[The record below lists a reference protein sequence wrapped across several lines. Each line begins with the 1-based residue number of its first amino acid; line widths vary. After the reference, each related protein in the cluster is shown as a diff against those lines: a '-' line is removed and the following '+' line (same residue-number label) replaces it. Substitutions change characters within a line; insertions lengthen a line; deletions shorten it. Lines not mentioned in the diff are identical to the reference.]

1 MSMFRPKTNQTEMV
15 YDHFGIGST
24 ISEPRIQY
32 LVVAAADNVIALL
45 NLNTMWIY
53 GQEVVVEDLNYLK
66 EDEVRELVRMNLS
79 DAFSDYDYDPR
90 GLKQL

>member
-1 MSMFRPKTNQTEMV
+1 MSMFRPITNQTEMV
-15 YDHFGIGST
+15 LDHFGVGST

-45 NLNTMWIY
+45 NLNTMLIY

-66 EDEVRELVRMNLS
+66 EDEVRELVRNNLS